1 MIRLLLL
8 LILVAMPAAADPVA
22 DAEAA
27 AERLRQAGLS
37 LSEAEGTQNRVR
49 ALTETIRAYEDG
61 LSVLRDALRDAAL
74 RERIIRDRFE
84 REAEQ
89 LSRFLAALQAMGQS
103 PEATVLLHP
112 SGAIGTARA
121 SILMAE
127 AVPAMSAEAERLRGE
142 LEEIRVL
149 SLLRRDAL
157 GTLEDGLASVQA
169 ARTELAAAVA
179 ERRNPPAPTDLAA
192 MEALLNSAETLDA
205 FASSI
210 APGEIV
216 EEGAFEAAKGRLP
229 LPVQG
234 LLLAGFNEPD
244 ASGLSRPGVLVAT
257 APRALVTSPWPAT
270 VRYAGPLLDYGN
282 VIILEPESGYL
293 LVLAGLGDVYA
304 VLGQVV
310 GEGDPIGLM
319 SGHPEPAQGI
329 LIENPGAGDRARTE
343 TLYMELRADDGPVN
357 PADWFSFGNG

>member
-1 MIRLLLL
+1 MIRVLLLMAL
-8 LILVAMPAAADPVA
+8 AGLPAAADPVA

-27 AERLRQAGLS
+27 AERLREAGLS
-37 LSEAEGTQNRVR
+37 LSEAEGARDRVR

-61 LSVLRDALRDAAL
+61 LAVLRDALRDAAL
-74 RERIIRDRFE
+74 RERSIRERFDG
-84 REAEQ
+84 EAEQ
-89 LSRFLAALQAMGQS
+89 LSRFLAALQAMGRS

-112 SGAIGTARA
+112 SGAKDTARA

-127 AVPAMSAEAERLRGE
+127 AIPAMTAEAERLRAE
-142 LEEIRVL
+142 LEELRVL
-149 SLLRRDAL
+149 ALLRRDAI
-157 GTLEDGLASVQA
+157 GTLENGLASVQA
-169 ARTELAAAVA
+169 ARTDLATAVA
-179 ERRNPPAPTDLAA
+179 DRRTPQAPTDLAA
-192 MEALLNSAETLDA
+192 MEALLNSADTLDA

-210 APGEIV
+210 APGEIA
-216 EEGAFEAAKGRLP
+216 EEGAFEAARGRLP

-234 LLLAGFNEPD
+234 LLLSGFNEPD
-244 ASGLSRPGVLVAT
+244 ASGLSRPGLLVAT
-257 APRALVTSPWPAT
+257 APQALVTSPWPAT

-293 LVLAGLGDVYA
+293 LVLAGLGDLYA
-304 VLGQVV
+304 ALGQVV
-310 GEGDPIGLM
+310 GQGDPIGLM